1 MTAIAVLGSTNMD
14 LVAYVSR
21 APRLG
26 ETVTGR
32 EFRTVPGG
40 KGANQA
46 VAAARLGGE
55 VVMIG
60 AVGADGFGARLR
72 SALAEAGVETAALR
86 TVEGASGTAHITVD
100 DEGANSIVVIPG
112 ANGSVTA
119 LEAGDDSRI
128 GAADCLLLQ
137 LELPMEA
144 VVAGAAAARAH
155 GVRTILTPAPAR
167 PLPRDLLEL
176 VDLLVPNEHEAA
188 ALTGFTDPLGAAE
201 ALLREVPEVVVT
213 LGAAGAL
220 YAARGRE
227 PLTVPAPRVRAVD
240 TTAAGDT
247 FVGALAVALGEGRA
261 MPEALAWAARA
272 ASVSVQ
278 RPGAQ
283 SSMPTRA
290 ELDRPASAAPGTIPP
305 AVPTPPERPP
315 GAEADTGAGLGS
327 GAEAASAPAP
337 GRAS

>member
-14 LVAYVSR
+14 LVAYVPK

-60 AVGADGFGARLR
+60 AVGADEFGVRLR
-72 SALAEAGVETAALR
+72 AALHARGVDTVALR

-100 DEGANSIVVIPG
+100 DEGANSIIVIPA
-112 ANGSVTA
+112 ANALVTA
-119 LEAGDDSRI
+119 LETGDDARI
-128 GAADCLLLQ
+128 AAADSLLLQ
-137 LELPMEA
+137 LELPLE
-144 VVAGAAAARAH
+144 VVLAGALAARAH
-155 GVRTILTPAPAR
+155 GVRTILTPAPAQ
-167 PLPRDLLEL
+167 PLPAGLLAAT
-176 VDLLVPNEHEAA
+176 DLLVPNEHEAA
-188 ALTGFTDPLGAAE
+188 ALTGLTDPHRAAE
-201 ALLREVPEVVVT
+201 ALLQDVPEVVIT
-213 LGAAGAL
+213 LGAAGVLHAV
-220 YAARGRE
+220 RGRE

-247 FVGALAVALGEGRA
+247 FVGALAVALGEGRP
-261 MPEALAWAARA
+261 MPQALVWAACA
-272 ASVSVQ
+272 AALSVQ

-283 SSMPTRA
+283 DSMPDRA
-290 ELDRPASAAPGTIPP
+290 DLAAF
-305 AVPTPPERPP
+305 A
-315 GAEADTGAGLGS
+315 AGQDD
-327 GAEAASAPAP
+327 P
-337 GRAS
+337 R

>member
-60 AVGADGFGARLR
+60 AIGTDEFGVRLR
-72 SALAEAGVETAALR
+72 SALTAAGVETAALR

-100 DEGANSIVVIPG
+100 DEGANSIVVVPG
-112 ANGSVTA
+112 ANGHVTGLA
-119 LEAGDDSRI
+119 PGDAARI
-128 GAADCLLLQ
+128 GAADALLLQ
-137 LELPMEA
+137 LELPLEA
-144 VVAGAAAARAH
+144 VVAGATAARAH
-155 GVRTILTPAPAR
+155 GVRTVLTPAPAR
-167 PLPRDLLEL
+167 PLPRELLEL
-176 VDLLVPNEHEAA
+176 IDLLVPNEHEAA
-188 ALTGFTDPLGAAE
+188 TLTGFTDPLAAAE

-247 FVGALAVALGEGRA
+247 FVGALAVALGEGRP
-261 MPEALAWAARA
+261 MPEALTWAARA
-272 ASVSVQ
+272 ASLAVQ

-283 SSMPTRA
+283 PSMPTRA
-290 ELDRPASAAPGTIPP
+290 DLDAPPPPAAPGPDP
-305 AVPTPPERPP
+305 ATAPPP
-315 GAEADTGAGLGS
+315 GPG
-327 GAEAASAPAP
+327 APAGEGALP
-337 GRAS
+337 RGGGGA